1 MERLSDKA
9 VGEALDRLDD
19 WKLVDEKWLQ
29 KKFRFK
35 NFLSGVDFVSQVAE
49 YAEGKMHHP
58 FISIDY
64 KVVTL
69 KISSWQMKGIT
80 DLDVEMVEHF
90 DELYHKTEK

>member
-1 MERLSDKA
+1 MERLSDTA
-9 VGEALDRLDD
+9 IQEALERLDG
-19 WKLVDEKWLQ
+19 WHVVDEKWLQ

-35 NFLSGVDFVSQVAE
+35 NFLSGVDFVSNVAE
-49 YAEGKMHHP
+49 YAEGLQHHP

-80 DLDVEMVEHF
+80 DLDIEMVEHF
-90 DELYHKTEK
+90 DELYEKAEK